1 MSTNI
6 ITIASSKGGV
16 GKSTACIALAGAF
29 IARKASVHIIDLD
42 ENRTVLRWFT
52 QHCVSLPGLSVV
64 QVAPTDILSHLKD
77 LLSDRHKPDY
87 VLIDVAGVYEKAL
100 LQAMARSNL
109 VIVPAQPSEPD
120 IHEAMKVIKDLADLN
135 ESFNGAIPY
144 RLLLNLV
151 EPLDP
156 HYQRYT
162 IDEVTRLKIQ
172 RFETLM
178 HKRAP
183 YREMF
188 LSGKTPHQEGQGR
201 ASVAKAVAEVDSIL
215 DEIEAV
221 LAQQTK
227 QKAAA

>member
-1 MSTNI
+1 MTTNI

-16 GKSTACIALAGAF
+16 GKSTACIAIAGALV
-29 IARKASVHIIDLD
+29 ARGASVHIVDLD
-42 ENRTVLRWFT
+42 ENRTVLRWFS
-52 QHCVSLPGLSVV
+52 QHCVTLPGLSVV
-64 QVAPTDILSHLKD
+64 QVAPSDILAHLKEVVVD
-77 LLSDRHKPDY
+77 ARPPAY
-87 VLIDVAGVYEKAL
+87 ILIDVAGVYEKAL

-120 IHEAMKVIKDLADLN
+120 IHEAMKVIKDLKDLN
-135 ESFNGAIPY
+135 ESFAGAIPY

-162 IDEVTRLKIQ
+162 LNEVARLGLQ

-188 LSGKTPHQEGQGR
+188 LSGKTPHQDGQGR
-201 ASVAKAVAEVDSIL
+201 VSVAKAVAEIDCLVG
-215 DEIEAV
+215 EIEQV
-221 LAQQTK
+221 LAGK
-227 QKAAA
+227 SERKAAA